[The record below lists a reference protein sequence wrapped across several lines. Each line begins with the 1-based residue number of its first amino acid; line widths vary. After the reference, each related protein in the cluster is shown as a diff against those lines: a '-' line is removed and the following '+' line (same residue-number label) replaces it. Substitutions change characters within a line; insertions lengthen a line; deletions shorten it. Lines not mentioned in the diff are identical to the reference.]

1 MRSWSSIIF
10 SVTFLFFTRKLTK
23 YVFSEIKSWKNCF
36 SIQTPQKWIP
46 LLIQNCAAMPA
57 SSIYVLISGLHK
69 WFYTSRTV
77 SSASQTV
84 DPGALLFRLAERRC
98 ASSRSWVF
106 LGSPSGTSTKL
117 RPSTVPE
124 CALLARV
131 HRQLVKGRKNF
142 VVDCCPQCNCT
153 VEKGLVLVWSR
164 VL

>member
-1 MRSWSSIIF
+1 MKEL
-10 SVTFLFFTRKLTK
+10 FLYSNPPK
-23 YVFSEIKSWKNCF
+23 
-36 SIQTPQKWIP
+36 KWIP
-46 LLIQNCAAMPA
+46 LLIQNCAAIPA

-84 DPGALLFRLAERRC
+84 DPGALLLRLAERRC

-106 LGSPSGTSTKL
+106 LGSASGTWTKQRL
-117 RPSTVPE
+117 STVPE

-142 VVDCCPQCNCT
+142 VVDCCPQCTT
-153 VEKGLVLVWSR
+153 VLCKGTRLGLVQSTVNVVTLISLWHKYLAR
-164 VL
+164 H